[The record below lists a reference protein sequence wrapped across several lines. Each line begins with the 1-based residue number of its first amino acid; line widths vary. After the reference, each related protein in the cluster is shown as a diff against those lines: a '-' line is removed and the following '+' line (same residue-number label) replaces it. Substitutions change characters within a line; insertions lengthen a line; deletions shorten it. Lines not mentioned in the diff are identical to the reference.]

1 MLNNFPPK
9 CRSEHSP
16 FDLLVKHNN
25 SLFFWQSAGKR
36 DYDGA
41 GSGSK
46 PGLHR
51 EGEQSVMNTI
61 DSLRMEFENETQT
74 TRKHLERLSNDK
86 LDWRPHEKS
95 FTARGLASHIVSLVS
110 LGDSVLTTDEIDID
124 PAAYKPYQATSV
136 VDLLKTF
143 DDNVA
148 NCKQAL
154 AAADDESM
162 ARPWRFKIMGRQ
174 RFEKP
179 KAVAFRDFSLSHL
192 IHHRGQ
198 FSVYLRLLNIPVPGS
213 YGPTADEQF

>member
-1 MLNNFPPK
+1 
-9 CRSEHSP
+9 
-16 FDLLVKHNN
+16 
-25 SLFFWQSAGKR
+25 
-36 DYDGA
+36 
-41 GSGSK
+41 
-46 PGLHR
+46 
-51 EGEQSVMNTI
+51 MNTI

-95 FTARGLASHIVSLVS
+95 FTARGLASHIVGLVS
-110 LGDSVLTTDEIDID
+110 LGDSVLTTDELDID

-162 ARPWRFKIMGRQ
+162 ARPWRFKIMARQ

-179 KAVAFRDFSLSHL
+179 KAVAFRDFSLNHM

-198 FSVYLRLLNIPVPGS
+198 FSVYLRLLNIPVPGC